1 MHVRLLRR
9 RSLKSSVVALV
20 ALIVLMVGGTTA
32 LAATADIEGVW
43 SFKGGAIA
51 IQSLSDGTFQ
61 GTVVTPTTF
70 VECPHPAGE
79 VLWTNLRRQ
88 SDGSYW
94 GFHQWFKGPKCEVV
108 PELGLTAWRV
118 LVNGAGARFVRV
130 CFSDPGSKSQPT
142 IAPDGSSA
150 GATFAGF
157 PHGCTDSAL
166 ISPLP
171 TVSSNEGSGNGP
183 GQITFHNTVV
193 LPNAKACVSQT
204 SLKIKLH
211 HPKYDPLKEVV
222 VRIKGKKV
230 ADVKGVKR
238 LKKGVTLKKLPSG
251 TYKISVLAIT
261 VLNQRLFG
269 SRTYHSCTK
278 SSGIIK
284 LHGGK

>member
-1 MHVRLLRR
+1 M
-9 RSLKSSVVALV
+9 RS
-20 ALIVLMVGGTTA
+20 
-32 LAATADIEGVW
+32 
-43 SFKGGAIA
+43 GAEF
-51 IQSLSDGTFQ
+51 G
-61 GTVVTPTTF
+61 PTT
-70 VECPHPAGE
+70 
-79 VLWTNLRRQ
+79 
-88 SDGSYW
+88 
-94 GFHQWFKGPKCEVV
+94 
-108 PELGLTAWRV
+108 WRV
-118 LVNGAGARFVRV
+118 LEDGAGARFVRV

-150 GATFAGF
+150 AATFTGF

-166 ISPLP
+166 IAPLP
-171 TVSSNEGSGNGP
+171 IVSSNEGSGNGS

-222 VRIKGKKV
+222 VRIKGKNV

-238 LKKGVTLKKLPSG
+238 LKEGVTLKKLPSG

-261 VLNQRLFG
+261 VLNQRLSG
-269 SRTYHSCTK
+269 SKTYHSCTK
-278 SSGIIK
+278 SSGAIK